1 MKIENLCIKCMKE
14 KASPEGRCEHC
25 GYDPAEDTIPP
36 HHLSP
41 FVILEGKYLVGK
53 SIGEGG
59 FGITYIGMD
68 LNLEMRVAI
77 KEYYPNGC
85 AIRDTSG
92 NSCTVQSYSGEAQTF
107 FETGREKFIN
117 EAKIL
122 AKCIDLP
129 EIVTVKDFFKENHTA
144 YIVMEFLEG
153 QTLKA
158 YLKERG
164 GRISATETLNMMKPL
179 IRSLGQVH
187 KMNLIHRDISPDNIM
202 ITTNYEVKIL
212 DFGGA
217 RDFGSARGR
226 SMSIMLKPGY
236 APEEQYRT
244 HGEQGPW
251 TDVYALCATMYRC
264 ITGQIPPESM
274 ERTYQ
279 DHLRPVTDFQPDCP
293 REVNFAICKGLSVY
307 KDDRWQSMEELY
319 DCLYNGR
326 EVTESE
332 EILVPD
338 NRNNH
343 NNYNNRNNRAAREEG
358 QVRGKQYYPQ
368 KKNNMLPIMAG
379 ILGVVLIALLAIF
392 GVNYYKSKSDSKE
405 TTAGPTET
413 TAQVRPMLALTFD
426 DGPGQYTDE
435 LLDCL
440 EENNAHATFFM
451 LGQNVSA
458 YPDAPKRML
467 ELGCEI
473 GSHSWDHTQLTTI
486 SIDAVAKQFS
496 DTDDALVQACGQAA
510 SVARAPYGDGNTDIY
525 NTVNKPF
532 FMWSLDTEDWKLLD
546 ADGDYNA
553 VMNGDLTDGS
563 IIMMHDI
570 HEPSV
575 KAALRLIPDLIAQGY
590 KLVTVSEMAE
600 AKNVTL
606 QNASYVDFWPSTL
619 SNGGVPGYNGGTD
632 AAAADSTDSTDSSDT
647 SSSGDGS
654 DQTKNSETEN
664 KSEEEPTPTSTPTP
678 IPTPTKTPKVAYINM
693 DHIQD
698 EVFGSKGSGA
708 QESLYMRD
716 CMEDA
721 PRGTDEKNTAMP
733 ATGMVSVPILYTLA
747 VKMDDPNSGITLNT
761 PVTFQY
767 TYDTASGGRGY
778 LTSSQAGQQMS
789 IDTLV
794 QEMLMYSD
802 NNATNSLI
810 SFLTLEGIQQTCQE
824 NKFTSVMMRRQ
835 IVKGGTSADDNL
847 ISAKDA
853 TNMVYDLFMNK
864 FSVINRDY
872 LMNYMRICD
881 NAQRH
886 AIFQSDTLYN
896 GGTFC
901 NQNGIRPNPG
911 SGTYAEVG
919 IILADGQQYVV
930 CVMSDGGD
938 ADLAADEFSKAV
950 DYIHEC
956 MLETY

>member
-293 REVNFAICKGLSVY
+293 REVNFAICKGLNVY

-326 EVTESE
+326 ANVQQEDIRDS
-332 EILVPD
+332 D
-338 NRNNH
+338 NHNGHNNH
-343 NNYNNRNNRAAREEG
+343 NNSNNRVVREEG
-358 QVRGKQYYPQ
+358 QVRGRQYYP
-368 KKNNMLPIMAG
+368 KKQNNMLPVMAG
-379 ILGVVLIALLAIF
+379 ILGVVLIVLLAVF
-392 GVNYYKSKSDSKE
+392 GVNYYKAKMDSDSSSGSVE
-405 TTAGPTET
+405 TTAKADKT
-413 TAQVRPMLALTFD
+413 
-426 DGPGQYTDE
+426 
-435 LLDCL
+435 
-440 EENNAHATFFM
+440 
-451 LGQNVSA
+451 
-458 YPDAPKRML
+458 
-467 ELGCEI
+467 
-473 GSHSWDHTQLTTI
+473 
-486 SIDAVAKQFS
+486 
-496 DTDDALVQACGQAA
+496 
-510 SVARAPYGDGNTDIY
+510 
-525 NTVNKPF
+525 
-532 FMWSLDTEDWKLLD
+532 DTESVDE
-546 ADGDYNA
+546 GT
-553 VMNGDLTDGS
+553 TDKS
-563 IIMMHDI
+563 KD
-570 HEPSV
+570 
-575 KAALRLIPDLIAQGY
+575 
-590 KLVTVSEMAE
+590 
-600 AKNVTL
+600 
-606 QNASYVDFWPSTL
+606 
-619 SNGGVPGYNGGTD
+619 
-632 AAAADSTDSTDSSDT
+632 
-647 SSSGDGS
+647 S
-654 DQTKNSETEN
+654 DQKKNSETED
-664 KSEEEPTPTSTPTP
+664 KSEEEPEPTPTSTPTP
-678 IPTPTKTPKVAYINM
+678 TPTTIPKVARINI
-693 DHIQD
+693 DNVQD
-698 EVFGSKGSGA
+698 NLFGSKGSGA

-716 CMEDA
+716 CIEDA

-767 TYDTASGGRGY
+767 TYDTNSGGRGH
-778 LTSSQAGQQMS
+778 LTSAQAGQQMS
-789 IDTLV
+789 VDTLV
-794 QEMLMYSD
+794 QAMLMYSD

-824 NKFTSVMMRRQ
+824 NKFTSVVMRRQ

-853 TNMVYDLFMNK
+853 ANMVYDLFMNK
-864 FSVINRDY
+864 YSVINRDY

-886 AIFQSDTLYN
+886 GIFQSDTLYN

-901 NQNGIRPNPG
+901 NQNGIRPNPE

-930 CVMSDGGD
+930 CVMADGGD

>member
-293 REVNFAICKGLSVY
+293 REVNFAICKGLNVY

-326 EVTESE
+326 ANVQQEDIRDS
-332 EILVPD
+332 D
-338 NRNNH
+338 NHNGHNNH
-343 NNYNNRNNRAAREEG
+343 NNSNNRVVREEG
-358 QVRGKQYYPQ
+358 QVRGRQYYP
-368 KKNNMLPIMAG
+368 KKQNNMLPIMAG
-379 ILGVVLIALLAIF
+379 ILGVVLIALLAVF
-392 GVNYYKSKSDSKE
+392 GVNYYKAKMDSDSSSGSVE
-405 TTAGPTET
+405 TTAKADKT
-413 TAQVRPMLALTFD
+413 
-426 DGPGQYTDE
+426 
-435 LLDCL
+435 
-440 EENNAHATFFM
+440 
-451 LGQNVSA
+451 
-458 YPDAPKRML
+458 
-467 ELGCEI
+467 
-473 GSHSWDHTQLTTI
+473 
-486 SIDAVAKQFS
+486 
-496 DTDDALVQACGQAA
+496 
-510 SVARAPYGDGNTDIY
+510 
-525 NTVNKPF
+525 
-532 FMWSLDTEDWKLLD
+532 DTESVDE
-546 ADGDYNA
+546 GT
-553 VMNGDLTDGS
+553 TDKS
-563 IIMMHDI
+563 KD
-570 HEPSV
+570 
-575 KAALRLIPDLIAQGY
+575 
-590 KLVTVSEMAE
+590 
-600 AKNVTL
+600 
-606 QNASYVDFWPSTL
+606 
-619 SNGGVPGYNGGTD
+619 
-632 AAAADSTDSTDSSDT
+632 
-647 SSSGDGS
+647 S
-654 DQTKNSETEN
+654 DQKKNSETED
-664 KSEEEPTPTSTPTP
+664 KSEEEPEPTPTSTPTP
-678 IPTPTKTPKVAYINM
+678 TPTTIPKVARINI
-693 DHIQD
+693 DNVQD
-698 EVFGSKGSGA
+698 NLFGSKGSGA

-716 CMEDA
+716 CIEDA

-767 TYDTASGGRGY
+767 TYDTNNGGRGQ
-778 LTSSQAGQQMS
+778 LTSAQAGQQMS
-789 IDTLV
+789 VDTLV
-794 QEMLMYSD
+794 QAMLMYSD

-824 NKFTSVMMRRQ
+824 NKFTSVVMRRQ

-853 TNMVYDLFMNK
+853 ANMVYDLFMNK
-864 FSVINRDY
+864 YSVINRDY

-886 AIFQSDTLYN
+886 GIFQSDTLYN

-901 NQNGIRPNPG
+901 NQNGIRPNPE

-930 CVMSDGGD
+930 CVMADGGD

>member
-179 IRSLGQVH
+179 IWSLGQVH

-293 REVNFAICKGLSVY
+293 REVNFAICKGLNVY

-326 EVTESE
+326 ANVQQEDIRDS
-332 EILVPD
+332 D
-338 NRNNH
+338 NHNGHNNH
-343 NNYNNRNNRAAREEG
+343 NNSNNRVVREEG
-358 QVRGKQYYPQ
+358 QVRGRQYYP
-368 KKNNMLPIMAG
+368 KKQNNMLPVMAG
-379 ILGVVLIALLAIF
+379 ILGVVLIVLLAVF
-392 GVNYYKSKSDSKE
+392 GVNYYKAKMDSDSSSGSVE
-405 TTAGPTET
+405 TTAKADKT
-413 TAQVRPMLALTFD
+413 
-426 DGPGQYTDE
+426 
-435 LLDCL
+435 
-440 EENNAHATFFM
+440 
-451 LGQNVSA
+451 
-458 YPDAPKRML
+458 
-467 ELGCEI
+467 
-473 GSHSWDHTQLTTI
+473 
-486 SIDAVAKQFS
+486 
-496 DTDDALVQACGQAA
+496 
-510 SVARAPYGDGNTDIY
+510 
-525 NTVNKPF
+525 
-532 FMWSLDTEDWKLLD
+532 DTESVDE
-546 ADGDYNA
+546 GT
-553 VMNGDLTDGS
+553 TDKS
-563 IIMMHDI
+563 KD
-570 HEPSV
+570 
-575 KAALRLIPDLIAQGY
+575 
-590 KLVTVSEMAE
+590 
-600 AKNVTL
+600 
-606 QNASYVDFWPSTL
+606 
-619 SNGGVPGYNGGTD
+619 
-632 AAAADSTDSTDSSDT
+632 
-647 SSSGDGS
+647 S
-654 DQTKNSETEN
+654 DQKKNSETED
-664 KSEEEPTPTSTPTP
+664 KSEEEPEPTPTSTPTP
-678 IPTPTKTPKVAYINM
+678 TPTTIPKVARINI
-693 DHIQD
+693 DNVQD
-698 EVFGSKGSGA
+698 NLFGSKGSGA

-716 CMEDA
+716 CIEDA

-767 TYDTASGGRGY
+767 TYDTNSGGRGH
-778 LTSSQAGQQMS
+778 LTSAQAGQQMS
-789 IDTLV
+789 VDTLV
-794 QEMLMYSD
+794 QAMLMYSD

-824 NKFTSVMMRRQ
+824 NKFTSVVMRRQ

-853 TNMVYDLFMNK
+853 ANMVYDLFMNK
-864 FSVINRDY
+864 YSVINRDY

-886 AIFQSDTLYN
+886 GIFQSDTLYN

-901 NQNGIRPNPG
+901 NQNGIRPNPE

-930 CVMSDGGD
+930 CVMADGGD

>member
-293 REVNFAICKGLSVY
+293 REVNFAICKGLNVY

-326 EVTESE
+326 ANVQQEDIRDS
-332 EILVPD
+332 D
-338 NRNNH
+338 NHNGHNNH
-343 NNYNNRNNRAAREEG
+343 NNSNNRVVREEG
-358 QVRGKQYYPQ
+358 QVRGRQYYP
-368 KKNNMLPIMAG
+368 KKQNNMLPVMAG
-379 ILGVVLIALLAIF
+379 ILGVVLIVLLAVF
-392 GVNYYKSKSDSKE
+392 GVNYYKAKMDSDSSSGSVE
-405 TTAGPTET
+405 TTAKADKT
-413 TAQVRPMLALTFD
+413 
-426 DGPGQYTDE
+426 
-435 LLDCL
+435 
-440 EENNAHATFFM
+440 
-451 LGQNVSA
+451 
-458 YPDAPKRML
+458 
-467 ELGCEI
+467 
-473 GSHSWDHTQLTTI
+473 
-486 SIDAVAKQFS
+486 
-496 DTDDALVQACGQAA
+496 
-510 SVARAPYGDGNTDIY
+510 
-525 NTVNKPF
+525 
-532 FMWSLDTEDWKLLD
+532 DTESVDE
-546 ADGDYNA
+546 GT
-553 VMNGDLTDGS
+553 TDKS
-563 IIMMHDI
+563 KD
-570 HEPSV
+570 
-575 KAALRLIPDLIAQGY
+575 
-590 KLVTVSEMAE
+590 
-600 AKNVTL
+600 
-606 QNASYVDFWPSTL
+606 
-619 SNGGVPGYNGGTD
+619 
-632 AAAADSTDSTDSSDT
+632 
-647 SSSGDGS
+647 S
-654 DQTKNSETEN
+654 DQKKNSETED
-664 KSEEEPTPTSTPTP
+664 KSEEEPEPTPTSTPTP
-678 IPTPTKTPKVAYINM
+678 TPTTIPKVARINI
-693 DHIQD
+693 DNVQD
-698 EVFGSKGSGA
+698 NLFGSKGSGA

-716 CMEDA
+716 CIEDA

-767 TYDTASGGRGY
+767 TYDTNNGGRGQ
-778 LTSSQAGQQMS
+778 LTSAQAGQQMS
-789 IDTLV
+789 VDTLV
-794 QEMLMYSD
+794 QAMLMYSD

-824 NKFTSVMMRRQ
+824 NKFTSVVMRRQ

-853 TNMVYDLFMNK
+853 ANMVYDLFMNK
-864 FSVINRDY
+864 YSVINRDY

-886 AIFQSDTLYN
+886 GIFQSDTLYN

-901 NQNGIRPNPG
+901 NQNGIRPNPE

-930 CVMSDGGD
+930 CVMADGGD

>member
-293 REVNFAICKGLSVY
+293 REVNFAICKGLNVY

-326 EVTESE
+326 ANVQQEDIRDS
-332 EILVPD
+332 D
-338 NRNNH
+338 NHNGHNNH
-343 NNYNNRNNRAAREEG
+343 NNSNNRVVREEG
-358 QVRGKQYYPQ
+358 QVRGRQYYP
-368 KKNNMLPIMAG
+368 KKQNNMLPIMAG
-379 ILGVVLIALLAIF
+379 ILGVILIVLLAVF
-392 GVNYYKSKSDSKE
+392 GVNYYKAKMDSDSSSGSVE
-405 TTAGPTET
+405 TTAKADKT
-413 TAQVRPMLALTFD
+413 
-426 DGPGQYTDE
+426 
-435 LLDCL
+435 
-440 EENNAHATFFM
+440 
-451 LGQNVSA
+451 
-458 YPDAPKRML
+458 
-467 ELGCEI
+467 
-473 GSHSWDHTQLTTI
+473 
-486 SIDAVAKQFS
+486 
-496 DTDDALVQACGQAA
+496 
-510 SVARAPYGDGNTDIY
+510 
-525 NTVNKPF
+525 
-532 FMWSLDTEDWKLLD
+532 DTESVDE
-546 ADGDYNA
+546 GT
-553 VMNGDLTDGS
+553 TDKS
-563 IIMMHDI
+563 KD
-570 HEPSV
+570 
-575 KAALRLIPDLIAQGY
+575 
-590 KLVTVSEMAE
+590 
-600 AKNVTL
+600 
-606 QNASYVDFWPSTL
+606 
-619 SNGGVPGYNGGTD
+619 
-632 AAAADSTDSTDSSDT
+632 
-647 SSSGDGS
+647 S
-654 DQTKNSETEN
+654 DQKKNSETED
-664 KSEEEPTPTSTPTP
+664 KSEEEPEPTPTSTPTP
-678 IPTPTKTPKVAYINM
+678 TPTTIPKVARINI
-693 DHIQD
+693 DNVQD
-698 EVFGSKGSGA
+698 NLFGSKGSGA

-716 CMEDA
+716 CIEDA

-767 TYDTASGGRGY
+767 TYDTNSGGRGH
-778 LTSSQAGQQMS
+778 LTSAQAGQQMS
-789 IDTLV
+789 VDTLV
-794 QEMLMYSD
+794 QAMLMYSD

-824 NKFTSVMMRRQ
+824 NKFTSVVMRRQ

-853 TNMVYDLFMNK
+853 ANMVYDLFMNK
-864 FSVINRDY
+864 YSVINRDY

-886 AIFQSDTLYN
+886 GIFQSDTLYN

-901 NQNGIRPNPG
+901 NQNGIRPNPE

-930 CVMSDGGD
+930 CVMADGGD

>member
-293 REVNFAICKGLSVY
+293 REVNFAICKGLNVY

-326 EVTESE
+326 ANVQQEDIQDS
-332 EILVPD
+332 D
-338 NRNNH
+338 NHNGHNNH
-343 NNYNNRNNRAAREEG
+343 NNSNNRVVREEG
-358 QVRGKQYYPQ
+358 QVRGRQYYP
-368 KKNNMLPIMAG
+368 KKQNNMLPVMAG
-379 ILGVVLIALLAIF
+379 ILGVVLIVLLAVF
-392 GVNYYKSKSDSKE
+392 GVNYYKAKMDSDSSSGPVE
-405 TTAGPTET
+405 TTAEADKT
-413 TAQVRPMLALTFD
+413 
-426 DGPGQYTDE
+426 
-435 LLDCL
+435 
-440 EENNAHATFFM
+440 
-451 LGQNVSA
+451 
-458 YPDAPKRML
+458 
-467 ELGCEI
+467 
-473 GSHSWDHTQLTTI
+473 
-486 SIDAVAKQFS
+486 
-496 DTDDALVQACGQAA
+496 
-510 SVARAPYGDGNTDIY
+510 
-525 NTVNKPF
+525 
-532 FMWSLDTEDWKLLD
+532 DTESVDE
-546 ADGDYNA
+546 GI
-553 VMNGDLTDGS
+553 TDKS
-563 IIMMHDI
+563 KD
-570 HEPSV
+570 
-575 KAALRLIPDLIAQGY
+575 
-590 KLVTVSEMAE
+590 
-600 AKNVTL
+600 
-606 QNASYVDFWPSTL
+606 
-619 SNGGVPGYNGGTD
+619 
-632 AAAADSTDSTDSSDT
+632 
-647 SSSGDGS
+647 S
-654 DQTKNSETEN
+654 DQKTSSETEN
-664 KSEEEPTPTSTPTP
+664 KSEEEPEPTPTSTPTP
-678 IPTPTKTPKVAYINM
+678 IPKVARIDIDNV
-693 DHIQD
+693 QD
-698 EVFGSKGSGA
+698 NLFGKRGSAA

-716 CMEDA
+716 CIEDA

-767 TYDTASGGRGY
+767 TYDTNNGGRGQ
-778 LTSSQAGQQMS
+778 LTSAQAGQQMS
-789 IDTLV
+789 VDTLV
-794 QEMLMYSD
+794 QAMLMYSD

-824 NKFTSVMMRRQ
+824 NEFTSVVMRRQ

-853 TNMVYDLFMNK
+853 ANMVYDLFMNK
-864 FSVINRDY
+864 YSVINRDY

-886 AIFQSDTLYN
+886 GIFQSDTLYN

-930 CVMSDGGD
+930 CVMADGGD
-938 ADLAADEFSKAV
+938 ADLAADEFSGAV
-950 DYIHEC
+950 EYIHRC

>member
-1 MKIENLCIKCMKE
+1 MKIENLCINCMKE
-14 KASPEGRCEHC
+14 KASPEGKCEHC
-25 GYDPAEDTIPP
+25 GYDPAEDTIPS

-85 AIRDTSG
+85 AVRDTSG

-164 GRISATETLNMMKPL
+164 GRISVKETLDMMKPL

-279 DHLRPVTDFQPDCP
+279 DHMRPVTDFQPDCP

-326 EVTESE
+326 AVTESE

-343 NNYNNRNNRAAREEG
+343 NNYNNHNNRAAREEG

-405 TTAGPTET
+405 TTGPTET
-413 TAQVRPMLALTFD
+413 TAQV
-426 DGPGQYTDE
+426 DE
-435 LLDCL
+435 
-440 EENNAHATFFM
+440 
-451 LGQNVSA
+451 
-458 YPDAPKRML
+458 K
-467 ELGCEI
+467 
-473 GSHSWDHTQLTTI
+473 
-486 SIDAVAKQFS
+486 
-496 DTDDALVQACGQAA
+496 DTDTTEE
-510 SVARAPYGDGNTDIY
+510 GN
-525 NTVNKPF
+525 
-532 FMWSLDTEDWKLLD
+532 
-546 ADGDYNA
+546 ADENS
-553 VMNGDLTDGS
+553 GS
-563 IIMMHDI
+563 
-570 HEPSV
+570 
-575 KAALRLIPDLIAQGY
+575 G
-590 KLVTVSEMAE
+590 
-600 AKNVTL
+600 
-606 QNASYVDFWPSTL
+606 
-619 SNGGVPGYNGGTD
+619 
-632 AAAADSTDSTDSSDT
+632 
-647 SSSGDGS
+647 
-654 DQTKNSETEN
+654 QTKNSETEN

-693 DHIQD
+693 DHIQN

-767 TYDTASGGRGY
+767 TYDTASGGRGH

-938 ADLAADEFSKAV
+938 ADLASDEFSDAV
-950 DYIHEC
+950 NYIHTC
-956 MLETY
+956 MLETH

>member
-1 MKIENLCIKCMKE
+1 MKIENLCINCMKE
-14 KASPEGRCEHC
+14 KASPEGKCEHC
-25 GYDPAEDTIPP
+25 GYDPAEDTIPS

-85 AIRDTSG
+85 AVRDTSG

-164 GRISATETLNMMKPL
+164 GRISVKETLDMMKPL

-279 DHLRPVTDFQPDCP
+279 DQMRPVIDFQPDCP

-326 EVTESE
+326 AVAESD
-332 EILVPD
+332 EIPVPD

-343 NNYNNRNNRAAREEG
+343 NNRVAREEG
-358 QVRGKQYYPQ
+358 QVRGRQYYPK

-379 ILGVVLIALLAIF
+379 ILGVVLIALLAVF

-405 TTAGPTET
+405 STGPVET
-413 TAQVRPMLALTFD
+413 TAQV
-426 DGPGQYTDE
+426 DE
-435 LLDCL
+435 
-440 EENNAHATFFM
+440 
-451 LGQNVSA
+451 
-458 YPDAPKRML
+458 K
-467 ELGCEI
+467 
-473 GSHSWDHTQLTTI
+473 
-486 SIDAVAKQFS
+486 
-496 DTDDALVQACGQAA
+496 DTDTTEE
-510 SVARAPYGDGNTDIY
+510 GN
-525 NTVNKPF
+525 
-532 FMWSLDTEDWKLLD
+532 
-546 ADGDYNA
+546 ADENS
-553 VMNGDLTDGS
+553 GS
-563 IIMMHDI
+563 
-570 HEPSV
+570 
-575 KAALRLIPDLIAQGY
+575 G
-590 KLVTVSEMAE
+590 
-600 AKNVTL
+600 
-606 QNASYVDFWPSTL
+606 
-619 SNGGVPGYNGGTD
+619 
-632 AAAADSTDSTDSSDT
+632 
-647 SSSGDGS
+647 
-654 DQTKNSETEN
+654 QTKNSETEN

-678 IPTPTKTPKVAYINM
+678 IPTPTKIPKVAYINM
-693 DHIQD
+693 DHVQD

-716 CMEDA
+716 CIEDA

-767 TYDTASGGRGY
+767 TYDTASGGRGH

-824 NKFTSVMMRRQ
+824 NKFTSVTMRRQ

-853 TNMVYDLFMNK
+853 ANMVYDLFMNE

-886 AIFQSDTLYN
+886 AIFKSDTLYN

-919 IILADGQQYVV
+919 IILADEQQYVV

-938 ADLAADEFSKAV
+938 ADLASDEFSDAV
-950 DYIHEC
+950 NYIHTC
-956 MLETY
+956 MLETH

>member
-1 MKIENLCIKCMKE
+1 MKIENLCINCMKE

-41 FVILEGKYLVGK
+41 FIILEGKYLVGK

-85 AIRDTSG
+85 ATRDTSG

-293 REVNFAICKGLSVY
+293 QEVNFAICKGLNVY

-326 EVTESE
+326 ANVQQEVIQDS
-332 EILVPD
+332 D
-338 NRNNH
+338 NHNGHNNH
-343 NNYNNRNNRAAREEG
+343 NNSNNRVVREEG
-358 QVRGKQYYPQ
+358 QVRGRQYYP
-368 KKNNMLPIMAG
+368 KKQNNMLPVMAG
-379 ILGVVLIALLAIF
+379 ILGVVLIVLLAVF
-392 GVNYYKSKSDSKE
+392 GVNYYKAKMDSDSSSGPVE
-405 TTAGPTET
+405 TTAEADKT
-413 TAQVRPMLALTFD
+413 
-426 DGPGQYTDE
+426 
-435 LLDCL
+435 
-440 EENNAHATFFM
+440 
-451 LGQNVSA
+451 
-458 YPDAPKRML
+458 
-467 ELGCEI
+467 
-473 GSHSWDHTQLTTI
+473 
-486 SIDAVAKQFS
+486 
-496 DTDDALVQACGQAA
+496 
-510 SVARAPYGDGNTDIY
+510 
-525 NTVNKPF
+525 
-532 FMWSLDTEDWKLLD
+532 DTESVDE
-546 ADGDYNA
+546 GT
-553 VMNGDLTDGS
+553 TDKS
-563 IIMMHDI
+563 KD
-570 HEPSV
+570 
-575 KAALRLIPDLIAQGY
+575 
-590 KLVTVSEMAE
+590 
-600 AKNVTL
+600 
-606 QNASYVDFWPSTL
+606 
-619 SNGGVPGYNGGTD
+619 
-632 AAAADSTDSTDSSDT
+632 
-647 SSSGDGS
+647 S
-654 DQTKNSETEN
+654 DQKTNSETKE
-664 KSEEEPTPTSTPTP
+664 KSEEEPEVTSTSTPV
-678 IPTPTKTPKVAYINM
+678 PTLTETPKVAYIDM
-693 DHIQD
+693 EHIQN
-698 EVFGSKGSGA
+698 EIFRAKGSGA
-708 QESLYMRD
+708 QESLYLRD
-716 CMEDA
+716 CIGDA
-721 PRGTDEKNTAMP
+721 SRGTGEKNTAMP

-767 TYDTASGGRGY
+767 TYDTYSGGRGH
-778 LTSSQAGQQMS
+778 LTSAQSGQQMS

-810 SFLTLEGIQQTCQE
+810 SFLTLEGIQQICQE
-824 NKFTSVMMRRQ
+824 NDFTSVVMRRQ

-853 TNMVYDLFMNK
+853 TNMVYELFMNE

-919 IILADGQQYVV
+919 IILADGQQYIV

-938 ADLAADEFSKAV
+938 ADLASNEFSDAV
-950 DYIHEC
+950 NYIHTC
-956 MLETY
+956 MLETH

>member
-187 KMNLIHRDISPDNIM
+187 KINLIHRDISPDNIM

-293 REVNFAICKGLSVY
+293 REVNFAICKGLNVY

-326 EVTESE
+326 ANVQPEGIQDS
-332 EILVPD
+332 D
-338 NRNNH
+338 NHNGHNNH
-343 NNYNNRNNRAAREEG
+343 NNSNNRVVREEG
-358 QVRGKQYYPQ
+358 QVRGRQYYP
-368 KKNNMLPIMAG
+368 KKQNNMLPVMAG
-379 ILGVVLIALLAIF
+379 ILGVVLIVLLAVF
-392 GVNYYKSKSDSKE
+392 GVNYYKAKMDSDSSSGSVE
-405 TTAGPTET
+405 TTAKADKT
-413 TAQVRPMLALTFD
+413 
-426 DGPGQYTDE
+426 
-435 LLDCL
+435 
-440 EENNAHATFFM
+440 
-451 LGQNVSA
+451 
-458 YPDAPKRML
+458 
-467 ELGCEI
+467 
-473 GSHSWDHTQLTTI
+473 
-486 SIDAVAKQFS
+486 
-496 DTDDALVQACGQAA
+496 
-510 SVARAPYGDGNTDIY
+510 
-525 NTVNKPF
+525 
-532 FMWSLDTEDWKLLD
+532 DTESVYE
-546 ADGDYNA
+546 GT
-553 VMNGDLTDGS
+553 TDKS
-563 IIMMHDI
+563 KD
-570 HEPSV
+570 
-575 KAALRLIPDLIAQGY
+575 
-590 KLVTVSEMAE
+590 
-600 AKNVTL
+600 
-606 QNASYVDFWPSTL
+606 
-619 SNGGVPGYNGGTD
+619 
-632 AAAADSTDSTDSSDT
+632 
-647 SSSGDGS
+647 S
-654 DQTKNSETEN
+654 DQKTSSETEN
-664 KSEEEPTPTSTPTP
+664 KSEEEPEPTPTSTPTP
-678 IPTPTKTPKVAYINM
+678 TPTKIPKVARIDIDNV
-693 DHIQD
+693 QD
-698 EVFGSKGSGA
+698 NLFGNRGSAA

-716 CMEDA
+716 CIEDA

-747 VKMDDPNSGITLNT
+747 VKMDDPDSGITLNT

-767 TYDTASGGRGY
+767 TYDTNNGGRGQ
-778 LTSSQAGQQMS
+778 LTSAQAGQQMS
-789 IDTLV
+789 VDTLV
-794 QEMLMYSD
+794 QAMLMYSD

-824 NKFTSVMMRRQ
+824 NKFTSVVMRRQ

-853 TNMVYDLFMNK
+853 ANMVYDLFMNK
-864 FSVINRDY
+864 YSVINRDY

-886 AIFQSDTLYN
+886 GIFQSDTLYN

-930 CVMSDGGD
+930 CVMADGGD
-938 ADLAADEFSKAV
+938 ADLAADEFSGAV
-950 DYIHEC
+950 EYIHRC

>member
-293 REVNFAICKGLSVY
+293 REVNFAICKGLNVY

-326 EVTESE
+326 ANVQPEGIQDS
-332 EILVPD
+332 D
-338 NRNNH
+338 NHNGHNNH
-343 NNYNNRNNRAAREEG
+343 NNSNNRVVREEG
-358 QVRGKQYYPQ
+358 QVRGRQYYP
-368 KKNNMLPIMAG
+368 KKQNNMLPVMAG
-379 ILGVVLIALLAIF
+379 ILGVVLIVLLAVF
-392 GVNYYKSKSDSKE
+392 GVNYYKAKMDSDSSSGPVE
-405 TTAGPTET
+405 TTAEVDRT
-413 TAQVRPMLALTFD
+413 
-426 DGPGQYTDE
+426 
-435 LLDCL
+435 
-440 EENNAHATFFM
+440 
-451 LGQNVSA
+451 
-458 YPDAPKRML
+458 
-467 ELGCEI
+467 
-473 GSHSWDHTQLTTI
+473 
-486 SIDAVAKQFS
+486 
-496 DTDDALVQACGQAA
+496 
-510 SVARAPYGDGNTDIY
+510 
-525 NTVNKPF
+525 
-532 FMWSLDTEDWKLLD
+532 DTESVDE
-546 ADGDYNA
+546 GT
-553 VMNGDLTDGS
+553 TDKS
-563 IIMMHDI
+563 KD
-570 HEPSV
+570 
-575 KAALRLIPDLIAQGY
+575 
-590 KLVTVSEMAE
+590 
-600 AKNVTL
+600 
-606 QNASYVDFWPSTL
+606 
-619 SNGGVPGYNGGTD
+619 
-632 AAAADSTDSTDSSDT
+632 
-647 SSSGDGS
+647 S
-654 DQTKNSETEN
+654 DQKTSSETEN
-664 KSEEEPTPTSTPTP
+664 KSEEEPEPTPTSTPTP
-678 IPTPTKTPKVAYINM
+678 TPTKIPKVARIDIDNVQ
-693 DHIQD
+693 DHL
-698 EVFGSKGSGA
+698 FGKRGSGA

-716 CMEDA
+716 CIEDA

-761 PVTFQY
+761 SVTFQY
-767 TYDTASGGRGY
+767 TYDTNNGGRGQ
-778 LTSSQAGQQMS
+778 LTSAQAGQQMS
-789 IDTLV
+789 VDTLV
-794 QEMLMYSD
+794 QAMLMYSD

-824 NKFTSVMMRRQ
+824 NKFTSVVMRRQ

-853 TNMVYDLFMNK
+853 ANMVYDLFMNK
-864 FSVINRDY
+864 YSVINRDY

-886 AIFQSDTLYN
+886 GIFQSDTLYN

-930 CVMSDGGD
+930 CVMADGGD
-938 ADLAADEFSKAV
+938 ADLAADEFSGAV
-950 DYIHEC
+950 KYIHRC